1 MPAAERKRPWYL
13 VLALLGAL
21 ALGTTGA
28 CSGWTTVALYREPI
42 DPSFASEGISDDA
55 DQAAVVGRM
64 RAYLQTLDAA
74 KRRGWPIGVA
84 TMLLGGAVFVFA
96 MRAMGG
102 NGGARV
108 ALIQL
113 VVAQAGVHAAAYWLM
128 RDVFEANL
136 RLFEAK
142 QAAEIHEH
150 VPERPR
156 ADDMARAASSMMRA
170 ANPIVFA
177 LRSLGSALV
186 VVALTRRRSREFFRA
201 AGEAVEER

>member
-21 ALGTTGA
+21 ALGTTGS
-28 CSGWTTVALYREPI
+28 CSGWATIALYREPV
-42 DPSFASEGISDDA
+42 DPSFGAEGISDDA
-55 DQAAVVGRM
+55 DRAAVVART
-64 RAYLQTLDAA
+64 RAYVQTLDAA

-84 TMLLGGAVFVFA
+84 TMLLGSAVFVFA

-113 VVAQAGVHAAAYWLM
+113 VVAQAGVDAAAYWLM
-128 RDVFEANL
+128 RDVFEAHL
-136 RLFEAK
+136 RLLEAQ
-142 QAAEIHEH
+142 QAAEIHER

-156 ADDMARAASSMMRA
+156 ADEVARATSSMLRA

-177 LRSLGSALV
+177 FRTLGSTLI
-186 VVALTRRRSREFFRA
+186 VVALTRRRSREFFKA

>member
-1 MPAAERKRPWYL
+1 MPVAERKRPWYL

-42 DPSFASEGISDDA
+42 DPSLASEGIPDEA
-55 DQAAVVGRM
+55 DRVAIVARVQ
-64 RAYLQTLDAA
+64 AYLQALDAA

-96 MRAMGG
+96 MRALGG
-102 NGGARV
+102 HAGARTV
-108 ALIQL
+108 LIQL
-113 VVAQAGVHAAAYWLM
+113 VVAQAGINAAQFWLM
-128 RDVFEANL
+128 RDVFEADL
-136 RLFEAK
+136 HLFEAK
-142 QAAEIHEH
+142 QAAQIHER
-150 VPERPR
+150 VPERTR
-156 ADDMARAASSMMRA
+156 ADDMARAASAMLRA

-177 LRSLGSALV
+177 LRSLTSALV
-186 VVALTRRRSREFFRA
+186 VVALTRRRSREFFNG